1 MSQIKI
7 SNLTFAYPGSYD
19 NVFENVS
26 FLMDTNWKLGFTGR
40 NGRGKTTFLNLLL
53 GKYAYQG
60 KIQSSVT
67 FDYFP
72 YAVEDIGQT
81 TEKVIEQIDP
91 EVPHWAICKEL
102 SLLDM
107 DESILQRTFSTLSH
121 GEKTKVLLAI
131 LFLKSEHFLLIDEP
145 TNHLDLEG
153 RLCVANYLK
162 RKKGFILV
170 SHDRLFLDH
179 IIDHVLSINKTN
191 IEIQKG
197 NFSSWMAN
205 KSAQDQYEIAENE
218 RLLKDIKRLG
228 DAARRTAGWS
238 NLAEKAK
245 FGPDVGDRGFM
256 GHKAAKVM
264 KRAKAIELRREK
276 AVQEKTKLLKNIES
290 ADDLEIKHVAHHSEV
305 LVRLMDVN
313 LQYEGHAICSDIH
326 LDVYQGD
333 RIAVVGGNGSGKSS
347 LIKAILAKTAP
358 QAIEANHR
366 IKAIPEV
373 PSGQVLAVRDLIV
386 SYVSQETSMLKG
398 LLSVYARDKGL
409 DEGLFK
415 AMLAKLDFNAIQ
427 FEKDMAQFSEGQKKK
442 VLLAA
447 SICDRAHLYIWDE
460 PLNYVDVLSRI
471 QIENMILTYKPTMV
485 FVEHDQAFIEHIATQ
500 VLQL

>member
-7 SNLTFAYPGSYD
+7 TNLTFAYPGSYD

-53 GKYAYQG
+53 EKYPYQG
-60 KIQSSVT
+60 KIQSLVT

-72 YAVEDIGQT
+72 YVIEDMGQT
-81 TEKVIEQIDP
+81 TDKVIEQIDP
-91 EVPHWAICKEL
+91 EVAHWAICKEL

-121 GEKTKVLLAI
+121 GEKTKVMLAI

-153 RLCVANYLK
+153 RLSVANYLK

-179 IIDHVLSINKTN
+179 IIDHVLSINKTS

-228 DAARRTAGWS
+228 VAAKRTVGWS

-256 GHKAAKVM
+256 GHKAAKIM
-264 KRAKAIELRREK
+264 KRAKSIELRREN
-276 AVQEKTKLLKNIES
+276 AIQEKTKLLKNIES
-290 ADDLEIKHVAHHSEV
+290 ADNLEIKHVAHHSEI
-305 LVRLMDVN
+305 LVRLMDVT
-313 LQYEGHAICSDIH
+313 LQYEGHMVCSDIH

-358 QAIEANHR
+358 QEIEANHR

-373 PSGQVLAVRDLIV
+373 VNGQIVPVSDLIV

-398 LLSVYARDKGL
+398 TLSVYAREKNL

-460 PLNYVDVLSRI
+460 PLNYVDVLSRV
-471 QIENMILTYKPTMV
+471 QIENMILTYMPTMV

-500 VLQL
+500 IIQL

>member
-7 SNLTFAYPGSYD
+7 TNLTFAYPGSYD

-53 GKYAYQG
+53 GKYPYQG
-60 KIQSSVT
+60 NIQSSVT

-72 YAVEDIGQT
+72 YAVEDMGQT

-91 EVPHWAICKEL
+91 EVAHWAICKEL

-153 RLCVANYLK
+153 RLSVANYLK

-205 KSAQDQYEIAENE
+205 KSAQDQYEIAENN

-228 DAARRTAGWS
+228 DAAKRTAGWS
-238 NLAEKAK
+238 NLGEKAK
-245 FGPDVGDRGFM
+245 FGPDVMDRGFM

-276 AVQEKTKLLKNIES
+276 AVQEKTKLLKNLES
-290 ADDLEIKHVAHHSEV
+290 EIGRASC
-305 LVRLMDVN
+305 R
-313 LQYEGHAICSDIH
+313 
-326 LDVYQGD
+326 
-333 RIAVVGGNGSGKSS
+333 
-347 LIKAILAKTAP
+347 
-358 QAIEANHR
+358 
-366 IKAIPEV
+366 
-373 PSGQVLAVRDLIV
+373 
-386 SYVSQETSMLKG
+386 ETL
-398 LLSVYARDKGL
+398 
-409 DEGLFK
+409 
-415 AMLAKLDFNAIQ
+415 
-427 FEKDMAQFSEGQKKK
+427 
-442 VLLAA
+442 
-447 SICDRAHLYIWDE
+447 
-460 PLNYVDVLSRI
+460 
-471 QIENMILTYKPTMV
+471 
-485 FVEHDQAFIEHIATQ
+485 
-500 VLQL
+500 